1 MGPPGGLDGL
11 LASVGVALAILI
23 AAVGLPAAGSVLA
36 QETPTPV
43 PGPTGTTTPG
53 PTPSPEEPA
62 GAASITDTEY
72 LGVQIDE
79 GGSPGPALL
88 KDWLRVRGPAGA
100 PMTVVDPALLR
111 APQATG
117 SSPSPQADDDPPTL
131 GWDLRLPDSQFTDL
145 YYEGE
150 VVREGDLYVTAGGP
164 RRLPVEV
171 DIDYFTGSPGAETA
185 ATPEQFES
193 SRGAAK
199 IVFEVTNT
207 TRQMEEVSYADIKTG
222 EQLTA
227 VVPVWTPYVV
237 KIGPILF
244 PDDQFDRIQTDGVEA
259 RDVEGGGTE
268 VTWTLALA
276 PPDYGATQTAIAQFL
291 VAAPEIPEIRIVAQ
305 PQYPPAKADTLTSDE
320 VQFQKGRRSFLFD
333 VFDLLRSNLVG
344 LTGLF
349 GLLDD
354 AFANLAIPLISPE
367 KNNREAGSFD
377 DPNQLWALW
386 TLAKGME
393 QLDRAMNVIDNA
405 IQLSRA
411 GVKGQ
416 TATVQQLRLLLGKST
431 DRPNFAPGEIVC
443 GTPPACLP
451 DELQEVIART
461 IDGSIWENLK
471 DLEITLGCDG
481 CYTDTLPFLPEA
493 PLPFIGDKP
502 QAYAILGT
510 IRLKL
515 SFLEAN
521 LAALQKE
528 DHSNQLATFTGISET
543 AESTEA
549 NDWRKYTTVIVP
561 VGLEEVGDGLYQ
573 LKRRAI
579 DPLQQA
585 LGNKDQPNSIIWA
598 LHVLTDGMEA
608 LSDSFHQLG
617 STWRYLA
624 DSVQNFGIF
633 GVETAQD
640 TLELDINEIDVE
652 SAQRAAAAARVAGQ
666 TTTFMGSP
674 VSTEDVP
681 VDTQFVLAFTTE
693 EPERTQT
700 SPLATTGGRVAT
712 AVAFGLLIMT
722 LLGFARFRWHLI

>member
-1 MGPPGGLDGL
+1 MGTRGGRDGIV
-11 LASVGVALAILI
+11 ASVGVALAILI
-23 AAVGLPAAGSVLA
+23 AAVGLPAVGSVLA
-36 QETPTPV
+36 QETPTPI
-43 PGPTGTTTPG
+43 PGPTGTVSPG
-53 PTPSPEEPA
+53 PTPTPEAPV
-62 GAASITDTEY
+62 GAASVTDTEY
-72 LGVQIDE
+72 LNVHIDE
-79 GGSPGPALL
+79 VGNPGPALL
-88 KDWLRVRGPAGA
+88 KDWLRVRGPAGS
-100 PMTVVDPALLR
+100 PLTVVDPAVLGD
-111 APQATG
+111 PEATAG
-117 SSPSPQADDDPPTL
+117 SLTPDAGEGEL
-131 GWDLRLPDSQFTDL
+131 GWRVELPDAEYADL
-145 YYEGE
+145 HYEGD
-150 VVREGDLYVTAGGP
+150 VIRDGDLYVTSAGP

-171 DIDYFTGSPGAETA
+171 DIDYYAGPPGAETA
-185 ATPEQFES
+185 ITPEEFEA
-193 SRGAAK
+193 SRGPAK

-207 TRQMEEVSYADIKTG
+207 TRQMEEVSYTDIQTG
-222 EQLTA
+222 RQLTA

-237 KIGPILF
+237 KIGPVLF
-244 PDDQFDRIQTDGVEA
+244 PDDQFDRIQTDGVET
-259 RDVEGGGTE
+259 RDVEGAGTE
-268 VTWTLALA
+268 VTWTLSLA

-291 VAAPEIPEIRIVAQ
+291 VAAPEIPSMRIVAQ
-305 PQYPPAKADTLTSDE
+305 PQYPPAKADTLTSEE

-333 VFDLLRSNLVG
+333 VFDLLRSNLVA

-367 KNNREAGSFD
+367 KHNREAGTFD

-393 QLDRAMNVIDNA
+393 QLDRAMNVLDNA

-431 DRPNFAPGEIVC
+431 DRPNFQPGELVC
-443 GTPPACLP
+443 NTPPACLP
-451 DELQEVIART
+451 DELQEVIDRT
-461 IDGSIWENLK
+461 IDDSIWANLK
-471 DLEITLGCDG
+471 DLEVTLGCEG

-493 PLPFIGDKP
+493 PVPFIGDKP

-510 IRLKL
+510 IRLKMA
-515 SFLEAN
+515 FLEAN

-543 AESTEA
+543 AESTAA

-561 VGLEEVGDGLYQ
+561 VGLEEVGDGLQQ
-573 LKRRAI
+573 LKTRAI

-598 LHVLTDGMEA
+598 LHVLTDGMES

-624 DSVQNFGIF
+624 DSIQNFGLF
-633 GVETAQD
+633 GVETAQN
-640 TLELDINEIDVE
+640 TLQLDVNAIDID
-652 SAQRAAAAARVAGQ
+652 SAARAAAAARIVERP
-666 TTTFMGSP
+666 TTFMGSP
-674 VSTEDVP
+674 ASTEDVP

-693 EPERTQT
+693 EPERTRT
-700 SPLATTGGRVAT
+700 SPLATAGGRVAT
-712 AVAFGLLIMT
+712 AVAFALLILT
-722 LLGFARFRWHLI
+722 LLGMARFRWRLI